1 MSKKDI
7 SKKEEKK
14 EEDDEREVKK
24 WIFYYLSHGKAISE
38 YSPELNILL
47 RQYSIKKLYDISQSN
62 PKVKD
67 KVFDFLHSIMYD
79 TKAEKISKEFNVDAF
94 CQYEDFIN
102 FIEKVFESV
111 EGEYKEKILNYDFS
125 NYLEII
131 ALYRLI
137 VDITDLVDLWK
148 EKDENILKFQ
158 TFCKYRVIKIHNMKI
173 NEKNRQ
179 KTDVEK
185 EVDQL
190 AEDIKKEEIEK
201 KKQMEEMKK
210 KQIEEMK
217 KQPQVLNVSNNNKN
231 KSEAPQQGGNSLVRN
246 RTMVSSVMVPNS
258 LCDINVKNPYEDSN
272 SSMRKSSFDKEQ
284 NQMNIN
290 DFTLNVNQIKPMQNI
305 HTNTT
310 SQMFEGA
317 QFKQYPLYNPNNPM
331 NKVPPV
337 NNIVPNPYGD
347 LSLDFKQVP
356 QQPPTNSN
364 QSENKKSVVP
374 KRRVKPPVQKDP
386 DIDELDKILL
396 ELTKKPSIEIK
407 KDEKPPVV
415 KKEEKKK
422 DEIPIVIPKKEKK
435 PFEQLHTD
443 LLPNYVYPGNKDV
456 KMEFPIKIQ
465 SIQYVNLK
473 QYIKTKLLPKITEDI
488 KNKKP
493 KEALEK
499 SEMLLYYLTNIVPK
513 ESKK

>member
-7 SKKEEKK
+7 SIKEEKK
-14 EEDDEREVKK
+14 DEDDEREVKK
-24 WIFYYLSHGKAISE
+24 WMFYYLSHGKAISE

-47 RQYSIKKLYDISQSN
+47 RQYSIKKLYDLGQSN

-67 KVFDFLHSIMYD
+67 KVFEFLHSIMYD
-79 TKAEKISKEFNVDAF
+79 TKAEKISKDFNVDAF

-111 EGEYKEKILNYDFS
+111 EGEYKGKILNYDFS

-173 NEKNRQ
+173 NEKNRK

-217 KQPQVLNVSNNNKN
+217 KKPKVFNVGNNNNKIQ
-231 KSEAPQQGGNSLVRN
+231 APQQGGNSLVRN
-246 RTMVSSVMVPNS
+246 RTMISSVIVPNS
-258 LCDINVKNPYEDSN
+258 LCDINVKNPYEDSY

-284 NQMNIN
+284 NQMNIY
-290 DFTLNVNQIKPMQNI
+290 DFSPNVNQIKPVQKI
-305 HTNTT
+305 QTT
-310 SQMFEGA
+310 SQIFQGA
-317 QFKQYPLYNPNNPM
+317 QFKQYPLYNQNNPM
-331 NKVPPV
+331 NKAPPV
-337 NNIVPNPYGD
+337 NIAVPNPYGD

-356 QQPPTNSN
+356 QKPPANLN
-364 QSENKKSVVP
+364 QSENKKSIVP
-374 KRRVKPPVQKDP
+374 KRREKPPIQKDP

-396 ELTKKPSIEIK
+396 ELTKKPSNETK
-407 KDEKPPVV
+407 KEEKPSVV

-422 DEIPIVIPKKEKK
+422 EEIPIVIPKKEKK

-465 SIQYVNLK
+465 SIQYVTLK

-493 KEALEK
+493 KEALKK
-499 SEMLLYYLTNIVPK
+499 SEMVLYYLTNIVPK

>member
-111 EGEYKEKILNYDFS
+111 VGEYKEKILNYDFS

-190 AEDIKKEEIEK
+190 A
-201 KKQMEEMKK
+201 
-210 KQIEEMK
+210 
-217 KQPQVLNVSNNNKN
+217 
-231 KSEAPQQGGNSLVRN
+231 
-246 RTMVSSVMVPNS
+246 
-258 LCDINVKNPYEDSN
+258 
-272 SSMRKSSFDKEQ
+272 
-284 NQMNIN
+284 
-290 DFTLNVNQIKPMQNI
+290 
-305 HTNTT
+305 
-310 SQMFEGA
+310 
-317 QFKQYPLYNPNNPM
+317 
-331 NKVPPV
+331 
-337 NNIVPNPYGD
+337 
-347 LSLDFKQVP
+347 
-356 QQPPTNSN
+356 
-364 QSENKKSVVP
+364 
-374 KRRVKPPVQKDP
+374 
-386 DIDELDKILL
+386 
-396 ELTKKPSIEIK
+396 
-407 KDEKPPVV
+407 
-415 KKEEKKK
+415 
-422 DEIPIVIPKKEKK
+422 
-435 PFEQLHTD
+435 
-443 LLPNYVYPGNKDV
+443 
-456 KMEFPIKIQ
+456 
-465 SIQYVNLK
+465 
-473 QYIKTKLLPKITEDI
+473 
-488 KNKKP
+488 
-493 KEALEK
+493 
-499 SEMLLYYLTNIVPK
+499 
-513 ESKK
+513 

>member
-158 TFCKYRVIKIHNMKI
+158 TFCKYRVIKIHNMK
-173 NEKNRQ
+173 
-179 KTDVEK
+179 
-185 EVDQL
+185 
-190 AEDIKKEEIEK
+190 
-201 KKQMEEMKK
+201 
-210 KQIEEMK
+210 
-217 KQPQVLNVSNNNKN
+217 
-231 KSEAPQQGGNSLVRN
+231 
-246 RTMVSSVMVPNS
+246 
-258 LCDINVKNPYEDSN
+258 
-272 SSMRKSSFDKEQ
+272 
-284 NQMNIN
+284 MN
-290 DFTLNVNQIKPMQNI
+290 
-305 HTNTT
+305 
-310 SQMFEGA
+310 
-317 QFKQYPLYNPNNPM
+317 
-331 NKVPPV
+331 
-337 NNIVPNPYGD
+337 YG
-347 LSLDFKQVP
+347 F
-356 QQPPTNSN
+356 
-364 QSENKKSVVP
+364 
-374 KRRVKPPVQKDP
+374 
-386 DIDELDKILL
+386 
-396 ELTKKPSIEIK
+396 
-407 KDEKPPVV
+407 
-415 KKEEKKK
+415 
-422 DEIPIVIPKKEKK
+422 
-435 PFEQLHTD
+435 
-443 LLPNYVYPGNKDV
+443 
-456 KMEFPIKIQ
+456 
-465 SIQYVNLK
+465 
-473 QYIKTKLLPKITEDI
+473 
-488 KNKKP
+488 
-493 KEALEK
+493 
-499 SEMLLYYLTNIVPK
+499 
-513 ESKK
+513 